1 MGREKG
7 GAATAKKMTAEERK
21 ERAMKGVAA
30 REYKKSLPVTN
41 FEGKLNIGENFLDVA
56 VIDGD
61 TRIIKQQAVFDAL
74 DRPVRGT
81 VRKVDIPV
89 FMDAANLQPFVSEE
103 LRGVLS
109 KITYVDKNG
118 NIQTGYNATILPL
131 VADLYLKAREEKVLH
146 PAQIPTAMK
155 AEVLVRALAKV
166 GITALVDE
174 ATGYQDAREKD
185 ALAKI
190 FEAFIDNELQP
201 WIKTFPDDYYK
212 ELFRLYNL
220 PYPPKNGKVSRPG
233 FFGHVTNRVIYKKL
247 APEIL
252 PELKKQANK
261 LGKSVRLH
269 QTLTPNK
276 GHPDLQKLVTSVT
289 TIMKLSKD
297 KEDFFEKVDTI
308 HPDFTEN
315 YAIDF
320 EDQ

>member
-7 GAATAKKMTAEERK
+7 GVATATKMTAEERK

-30 REYKKSLPVTN
+30 REYKKSLPITK
-41 FEGKLNIGENFLDVA
+41 FEGKLKIGDNLLDVA
-56 VIDGD
+56 VIEGD
-61 TRIIKQQAVFDAL
+61 TRVIRQQAVFEAL
-74 DRPVRGT
+74 NRPGRGT
-81 VRKVDIPV
+81 IRKPDIPV
-89 FMDAANLQPFVSEE
+89 FMDASNLQPLVSDE
-103 LRGVLS
+103 LRSVMG
-109 KITYVDKNG
+109 KISYVDKNG
-118 NIQTGYNATILPL
+118 SIQQGYNATILPL
-131 VADLYLKAREEKVLH
+131 VADLYLKAREQRVLH
-146 PAQIPTAMK
+146 PTQVDTATK
-155 AEVLVRALAKV
+155 AEILVRTLAKV

-233 FFGHVTNRVIYKKL
+233 FFGHVTNKVIYKKL

-261 LGKSVRLH
+261 LGKNVRLH

-297 KEDFFEKVDTI
+297 KEDFFEKVDRI

-315 YAIDF
+315 YVLDL
-320 EDQ
+320 DD